1 MDELIQAIE
10 KISQKDWVDY
20 LIIIVPIMLSVIA
33 VWISL
38 ATASKQ
44 NKIALF
50 DMRYKALK
58 HFQKIIEFCYVI
70 MSLDQFCGYVE
81 QEGVIHLVRLELL
94 NN

>member
-38 ATASKQ
+38 ATAHKQ

-50 DMRYKALK
+50 DMRYKALE
-58 HFQKIIEFCYVI
+58 HFRKIYQFRDVI
-70 MSLDQFCGYVE
+70 VHIDYICSYVE
-81 QEGVIHLVRLELL
+81 YSGGDSS
-94 NN
+94 N